1 MSIGRETI
9 ISIGS
14 GLPPAMGIFGRL
26 RGLLDDPNTDL
37 EDIVKLLR
45 IDTALTFQ
53 VIKLANSALYGLG
66 SRCESLEEA
75 VARVGFGEIHQIVG
89 LVVAKA
95 AFQKELANYQT
106 PAGRL
111 WENAVAAG
119 TLMGALAE
127 VAGGDSRNAYATGLL
142 RNIGKIVLNN
152 YPGAMQYPGEDA
164 RPNVFDWE
172 REVHGMTAADV
183 SAILLEH
190 WRFASINVA
199 PVRNHYRPENAA
211 AHKMEAAQLHFAC
224 ALAAEW
230 GCALPGES
238 TIFRSDAAILELA
251 GIDENYLQGA
261 VDLARVQ
268 FNRFAVIQWSQAGGV
283 GAAAH

>member
-26 RGLLDDPNTDL
+26 RGLLDNPNTDID
-37 EDIVKLLR
+37 DIVKLLR

-53 VIKLANSALYGLG
+53 VIKLANSALYGIG
-66 SRCESLEEA
+66 QRCESLEEA

-89 LVVAKA
+89 LVVARQ
-95 AFQKELANYQT
+95 AFQKELSNYQT
-106 PAGRL
+106 PGGRL

-127 VAGGDSRNAYATGLL
+127 VAGGDSRNAYSTGLL
-142 RNIGKIVLNN
+142 RNIGRIVLNN
-152 YPGAMQYPGEDA
+152 YPGAVKYPGEDE

-172 REVHGMTAADV
+172 REVHGMIAPEV
-183 SAILLEH
+183 SATLLDH
-190 WRFASINVA
+190 WRFAPATVM
-199 PVRNHYRPENAA
+199 PVRHHYKPENGGS
-211 AHKMEAAQLHFAC
+211 HKMAAAQLHMAC
-224 ALAAEW
+224 ALTAEW
-230 GCALPGES
+230 GCALPGEG
-238 TIFRSDAAILELA
+238 TVWRSDASVLEMA

-268 FNRFAVIQWSQAGGV
+268 FNRFAVIQWSQT
-283 GAAAH
+283 